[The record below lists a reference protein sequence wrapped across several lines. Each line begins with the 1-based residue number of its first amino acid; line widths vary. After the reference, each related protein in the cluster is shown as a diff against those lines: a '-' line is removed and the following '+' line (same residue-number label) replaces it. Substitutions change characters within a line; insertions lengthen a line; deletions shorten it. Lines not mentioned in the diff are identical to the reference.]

1 MSTYKNVSGDYT
13 ITVDNGQG
21 LMTINGDLNVRGN
34 ATYIDVKELKVD
46 DPFITVAAN
55 NSGSGSGA
63 AFPEQGLVAQTGT
76 GTYAG
81 LRFNNPTSTW
91 QISPSVDA
99 NGSPISAYFD
109 IASASS
115 ASPGAPE
122 NAVQFN
128 VGNSFTG
135 SADFLFD
142 AGNVQLTLVGHQIFG
157 NIGSAPPAVAN
168 SVAVYHNQVGG
179 GGTGLYART
188 SAAQGEL
195 VNKSKAIIFGLIF

>member
-1 MSTYKNVSGDYT
+1 MSTYKNVGGDYT
-13 ITVDNGQG
+13 ITVNNGTG
-21 LMTINGDLNVRGN
+21 VMTINGDLNVRGN

-81 LRFNNPTSTW
+81 LRFNNSTSTW

-99 NGSPISAYFD
+99 NGAPVVDYFD
-109 IASASS
+109 IASAG
-115 ASPGAPE
+115 AATPGAPE

-128 VGNSFTG
+128 VGNTFTG
-135 SADFLFD
+135 NSNFLFD
-142 AGNVQLTLVGHQIFG
+142 AGNVRLTLVGHQVFG
-157 NIGSAPPAVAN
+157 NIGSAPAAVAN

-188 SAAQGEL
+188 SAGTGEL
-195 VNKSKAIIFGLIF
+195 VNKSRAIIFGLIL

>member
-13 ITVDNGQG
+13 ITVNNGTG
-21 LMTINGDLNVRGN
+21 VMTINGDLNVRGN

-63 AFPEQGLVAQTGT
+63 AFPEQGLVAQTGAS
-76 GTYAG
+76 TYAG
-81 LRFNNPTSTW
+81 LRFNNSTNTW

-99 NGSPISAYFD
+99 NGAPVVAYFD
-109 IASASS
+109 IASAG
-115 ASPGAPE
+115 AATPGAPE

-128 VGNSFTG
+128 VGNTFTG
-135 SADFLFD
+135 NSNFLFD
-142 AGNVQLTLVGHQIFG
+142 AGNVQLTLVGHQVFG
-157 NIGSAPPAVAN
+157 NIGSAPAAVAN

-188 SAAQGEL
+188 SAGTGEL
-195 VNKSKAIIFGLIF
+195 VNKSRAIIFGLIL

>member
-1 MSTYKNVSGDYT
+1 MSTYKNISGDYT
-13 ITVDNGQG
+13 ITVDNGNG
-21 LMTINGDLNVRGN
+21 LMTVNGNLNVKGN
-34 ATYIDVKELKVD
+34 VTYIDVNELKVE

-81 LRFNNPTSTW
+81 LRFNNPTNTW

-99 NGSPISAYFD
+99 NGAPLVAYFD
-109 IASASS
+109 IASAGA

-128 VGNSFTG
+128 VGNNFTG
-135 SADFLFD
+135 SANFVFD
-142 AGNVQLTLVGHQIFG
+142 TGNAVLTLSGTQILG
-157 NIGSAPPAVAN
+157 NIGSAPTAVAN

-179 GGTGLYART
+179 GGTGLYAKT
-188 SAAQGEL
+188 SSTNGEL
-195 VNKSKAIIFGLIF
+195 VNKSKAIIFGLIL